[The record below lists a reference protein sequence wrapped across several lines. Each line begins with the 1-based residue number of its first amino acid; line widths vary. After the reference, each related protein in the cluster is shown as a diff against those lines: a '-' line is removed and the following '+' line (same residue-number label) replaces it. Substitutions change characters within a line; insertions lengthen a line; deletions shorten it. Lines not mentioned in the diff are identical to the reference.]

1 MSKKCKKEECPA
13 GEKWAVPFA
22 DFLSLL
28 LALFIALY
36 ALASVN
42 VEKQRALKEE
52 FLKIYGFHS
61 DSQSMSEPEPEASE
75 AQESIA
81 DEQKQVDLL
90 EAGQSVEIDKATKQ
104 IEKIATEYALEGNL
118 DQASE
123 GVFMTLPAHL
133 LFTEGTADISNIGRA
148 FLMKLSKA
156 ISYMPD
162 STTINVKGF
171 AQSVEIAG
179 GSDYEDAYDLSS
191 ARSNNVIRELV
202 KLKVPKHRLYATSFV
217 DAYKKYDKNETN
229 PNQKVEFELD
239 NIEIIPNDVAPPT
252 KSVLDGKNTKPEA
265 TKQTK

>member
-61 DSQSMSEPEPEASE
+61 ESQTMSKPEPESSE
-75 AQESIA
+75 KSVSDAA
-81 DEQKQVDLL
+81 KAMDLL
-90 EAGQSVEIDKATKQ
+90 EPGKNIEIDKASKQ
-104 IEKIATEYALEGNL
+104 IERIQTEYALEGNL
-118 DQASE
+118 DQARE
-123 GVFMTLPAHL
+123 GVFMSLPAHL
-133 LFTEGTADISNIGRA
+133 LFDDGTANVSSLGKA
-148 FLMKLSKA
+148 FLAKLSKA

-162 STTINVKGF
+162 STSINVKGF
-171 AQSVEIAG
+171 AQSSEVAG
-179 GSDYEDAYDLSS
+179 GSGYEDGYDLSS

-202 KLKVPKHRLYATSFV
+202 KLKIPKHRLYATSFV
-217 DAYKKYDKNETN
+217 DAYKKYDKNEAN

-239 NIEIIPNDVAPPT
+239 NIEIIPNDITPPK
-252 KSVLDGKNTKPEA
+252 KSVLDGNTENPNNPQ
-265 TKQTK
+265 QTK

>member
-52 FLKIYGFHS
+52 FLKIYGFHT
-61 DSQSMSEPEPEASE
+61 DSQTMSKPEPESSEVSVSQASK
-75 AQESIA
+75 
-81 DEQKQVDLL
+81 DVDMLQAGKNL
-90 EAGQSVEIDKATKQ
+90 EVDKASKQ
-104 IEKIATEYALEGNL
+104 IERIQTEYALEGNL
-118 DQASE
+118 DQVSE

-133 LFTEGTADISNIGRA
+133 LFNEGTADVSSLGKA
-148 FLMKLSKA
+148 FLAKLSKA

-162 STTINVKGF
+162 STSINVKGF

-179 GSDYEDAYDLSS
+179 GSNYEDAYDLSS

-217 DAYKKYDKNETN
+217 DAYKKYDKNEAN

-252 KSVLDGKNTKPEA
+252 KSVLDGKNEKPEA
-265 TKQTK
+265 AKQTK